1 MDHSGL
7 GGIHVGA
14 EVYGPDFGERT
25 SGPLSL
31 RGTLLEETKRAR
43 MAQIGILHGNKES
56 FPQAVM
62 EALNRHQRGCCRFLC
77 VDALHQL
84 DHTLWGWDT
93 PIILDLFSGQM
104 PFLQE
109 AVHLLALD
117 GDRTILNCPKL
128 ARLHNRATVRRI
140 AGQAGLRIPCSI
152 LLPARS
158 TGPKFPEQGYVN
170 LRFPLAWEEI
180 LRAAGP
186 YPHLQALDFDREPGV
201 TVEDLGALW
210 RRYNETGTVPQELV
224 HAPQSEHV
232 YRVYAIGTA
241 RFVRPLD
248 PLTHHLMPAGGVS
261 PSQTNTLIAA
271 ADAILAKVPWAIS
284 ALDLGLQGQD
294 VEYLDANPDPY
305 LEWWVLGEADFARA
319 VDGALAVLKPLL
331 KASESKK
338 TRKKKGNG

>member
-1 MDHSGL
+1 
-7 GGIHVGA
+7 
-14 EVYGPDFGERT
+14 
-25 SGPLSL
+25 
-31 RGTLLEETKRAR
+31 

-62 EALNRHQRGCCRFLC
+62 ESLNRHQKGCCRFLC
-77 VDALHQL
+77 VDALHQI
-84 DHTLWGWDT
+84 DHTLWGWET

-104 PFLQE
+104 RFLQE
-109 AVHLLALD
+109 ALHLLALD

-140 AGQAGLRIPCSI
+140 AGQAGLEIPRSV

-158 TGPKFPEQGYVN
+158 TGPKFPEHGYIN

-180 LRAAGP
+180 LQAVGP
-186 YPHLQALDFDREPGV
+186 YPYLQALDFDREPGV

-210 RRYNETGTVPQELV
+210 RRYNETGTVLQELV
-224 HAPQSEHV
+224 QAPRSHDV
-232 YRVYAIGTA
+232 YRVFAIGQA

-248 PLTHHLMPAGGVS
+248 PLTHQLMPADGVS
-261 PSQTNTLIAA
+261 KSQSEALIAA

-284 ALDLGLQGQD
+284 ALDLGLNGKG

-305 LEWWVLGEADFARA
+305 LEWWVLGEGDFASA
-319 VDGALAVLKPLL
+319 VDGAVAVLKPLL
-331 KASESKK
+331 KASEPKK